1 MTAQRRSRTWLWV
14 VLAGLGCGGVS
25 YFYGARRPA
34 LQQEAT
40 PQMRPSQPPGTFQSP
55 GASAPFPIPPRG
67 GPSGMPGLPL
77 QGGRIIAAVDLNSA
91 PLSQLE
97 TLPGMTADYA
107 RKIVAGRP
115 FRTLADV
122 ERIGIPSDILQAMS
136 PPAMIRSTGGGQP
149 PAAEAPRQ
157 EARP

>member
-1 MTAQRRSRTWLWV
+1 
-14 VLAGLGCGGVS
+14 
-25 YFYGARRPA
+25 
-34 LQQEAT
+34 
-40 PQMRPSQPPGTFQSP
+40 
-55 GASAPFPIPPRG
+55 
-67 GPSGMPGLPL
+67 MPGLPL
-77 QGGRIIAAVDLNSA
+77 RGGRIIAAVDLNSA

-122 ERIGIPSDILQAMS
+122 ERTGIPSSILQAMS
-136 PPAMIRSTGGGQP
+136 PPAIIRSTGVEP
-149 PAAEAPRQ
+149 PATEAPHP